1 STLVAFS
8 AYVAYFFMA
17 IPSAGI
23 LKRTG
28 YKKGMF
34 IGLLVMAA
42 GTLLFVPAAWM
53 RAYWLFLVGLFV
65 TGTGLA
71 LLQTA
76 ANPYVAIIG
85 PIESTAKRIGF
96 MRLANKIAGFISLAA
111 LGSLFLTDADAILAQ
126 IAGADIAQKA
136 AILSNYMLAVV
147 NPYLIITLLLVI
159 LAFVIHF
166 SRLPEVEEERVNHKN
181 GDVVQTKTSVFQFP
195 QLVFGVVA
203 LFFSSAC
210 EVIPIDG
217 IIL

>member
-42 GTLLFVPAAWM
+42 GTLLFVPAAYM
-53 RAYWLFLVGLFV
+53 RAYWLFLIGLFV

-96 MRLANKIAGFISLAA
+96 MGLANKIAGFISLAA
-111 LGSLFLTDADAILAQ
+111 LGSLFLADADIIVEQ
-126 IAGADIAQKA
+126 IAAASAMGKA
-136 AILSNYMLAVV
+136 TILQAYMLGVV
-147 NPYLIITLLLVI
+147 NPYLVITVLLVI
-159 LAFVIHF
+159 LAFMIHF
-166 SRLPEVEEERVNHKN
+166 SKLPEVNESRETE
-181 GDVVQTKTSVFQFP
+181 
-195 QLVFGVVA
+195 
-203 LFFSSAC
+203 
-210 EVIPIDG
+210 
-217 IIL
+217 